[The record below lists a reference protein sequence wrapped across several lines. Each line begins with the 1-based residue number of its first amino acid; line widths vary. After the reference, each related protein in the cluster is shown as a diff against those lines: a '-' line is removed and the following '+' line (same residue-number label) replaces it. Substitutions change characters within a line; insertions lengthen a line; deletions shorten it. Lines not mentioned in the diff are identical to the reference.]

1 MDHHRACFAAVSSLG
16 RANFM
21 RQIVTMFVC
30 GVVLA
35 SPVAAETLKWEGRKF
50 ETVNVKAAIVDLRG
64 EQVLKVE
71 RDLKS
76 LPYDVNREVETVD
89 DRHYLK
95 LKGFEFR
102 DGIFEVKVLARVQEP
117 PPMPRAQG
125 FIGVYFRAKQD
136 DSAFESIYLRPN
148 CGRSN
153 IQAMRNHAVQYFA
166 YPGFKFADLRKEAPG
181 LYETYADIG
190 LDEWI
195 TMRIHVKGETAEL
208 YLNDARYPSFI
219 VNKMKGTSK
228 AGTVGLYVD
237 VGTEGYFKDF
247 RIISS
252 IHPAMGGGA

>member
-1 MDHHRACFAAVSSLG
+1 
-16 RANFM
+16 M
-21 RQIVTMFVC
+21 RQLVTTFLLC
-30 GVVLA
+30 VVLA
-35 SPVAAETLKWEGRKF
+35 SQATAETIEWDGHKF
-50 ETVNVKAAIVDLRG
+50 ETVNVKAAIVSFRG

-76 LPYDVNREVETVD
+76 FPYDINREVETVD

-102 DGIFEVKVLARVQEP
+102 DGIFEVKVLSRVQEP
-117 PPMPRAQG
+117 APMPRAQG

-195 TMRIHVKGETAEL
+195 TMRIHVTGEKAEL

-228 AGTVGLYVD
+228 AGTIGLYVD
-237 VGTEGYFKDF
+237 IGTEGYFKDF

-252 IHPAMGGGA
+252 IHPTMNGGA